1 MIEVNI
7 IKSHPSRKYA
17 EWYSDVKDRPI
28 LTYTDNDL
36 TVEVWVEGE
45 TEYFDSNTG
54 IKCTNSSQFFEIG
67 IKDDKAMDELPESG
81 WENNSWYSVR
91 VLLGNS
97 KTYLNKEHEVFDEMI
112 FHSLGEFFDILENL
126 IQELDMILLE
136 Y

>member
-1 MIEVNI
+1 MIEVNN

-54 IKCTNSSQFFEIG
+54 IKCTNPSQFFEIG

-81 WENNSWYSVR
+81 WGKQ
-91 VLLGNS
+91 LLVFS
-97 KTYLNKEHEVFDEMI
+97 KSITGQFKN
-112 FHSLGEFFDILENL
+112 ILE
-126 IQELDMILLE
+126 
-136 Y
+136 